1 MLDPASIGIAINIC
15 STAFKAIQK
24 GFEAGREMEAMHGDL
39 QRWLG
44 SSAEIA
50 ATEENAKNAGVI
62 TRILKGGSNIEA
74 MALQAML
81 AKKQIEEQRYNL
93 KVYISMKYGMPAW
106 EELLRTE
113 GRLRKMK
120 AAQMEEQQKFIERL
134 VLIVVLTVIVGLGGA
149 ALWYWADYLK
159 DLSK

>member
-1 MLDPASIGIAINIC
+1 MLDPASIGIAINVC
-15 STAFKAIQK
+15 STAFKAIQR

-50 ATEENAKNAGVI
+50 ATEENAKNAGVV
-62 TRILKGGSNIEA
+62 TRILKGSSNIEA

-81 AKKQIEEQRYNL
+81 AKKQIEEQRYDL

-120 AAQMEEQQKFIERL
+120 AAQMEEQQQFMERIVL
-134 VLIVVLTVIVGLGGA
+134 VVVLTLIISIGLGS
-149 ALWYWADYLK
+149 LWYFADYLK
-159 DLSK
+159 GLTK

>member
-1 MLDPASIGIAINIC
+1 MLDPASIGIAINVC
-15 STAFKAIQK
+15 STAFKAIQR

-81 AKKQIEEQRYNL
+81 AKKQIEEQRYDL
-93 KVYISMKYGMPAW
+93 KVYISMKYGMPA
-106 EELLRTE
+106 L
-113 GRLRKMK
+113 GRAPSNRRSSSQDESG
-120 AAQMEEQQKFIERL
+120 AMEEQQKFHRAPCFDCCSNCNRCSGRRCF
-134 VLIVVLTVIVGLGGA
+134 VVLG
-149 ALWYWADYLK
+149 
-159 DLSK
+159 

>member
-15 STAFKAIQK
+15 STAFKAIQR
-24 GFEAGREMEAMHGDL
+24 GFEAGREIEAMHGDL
-39 QRWLG
+39 QRWMG

-62 TRILKGGSNIEA
+62 TRILKGSSNIEA
-74 MALQAML
+74 MALQAMM
-81 AKKQIEEQRYNL
+81 AKKQIEQQRYDL
-93 KVYISMKYGMPAW
+93 KIFVSMRYGLPAW

-120 AAQMEEQQKFIERL
+120 AEQMEEQRKFIERIA
-134 VLIVVLTVIVGLGGA
+134 IVVLLTIILSVGIAG
-149 ALWYWADYLK
+149 LWYWADYLK
-159 DLSK
+159 ELK

>member
-1 MLDPASIGIAINIC
+1 MLDPASIGIAINVC
-15 STAFKAIQK
+15 STAFKAIQR

-62 TRILKGGSNIEA
+62 TRIIKGSSNIEA

-81 AKKQIEEQRYNL
+81 AKKKIEEQRYNL

-120 AAQMEEQQKFIERL
+120 AEQMKEQRKFMERI
-134 VLIVVLTVIVGLGGA
+134 VITVVLTVILALGGA
-149 ALWYWADYLK
+149 GLWYFADFLK
-159 DLSK
+159 ELK